1 MREERSPACEL
12 IINHSPLIDAGRSRC
27 AGGRCCRRCESSAV
41 SESAMLAAAAAA
53 GEGEE
58 GGEGETTAGETAAV
72 RSHRG
77 VPSPTPQ
84 PPCCLSTASPLTV
97 RRSASGTTSRSRMS
111 CLHGTCH

>member
-12 IINHSPLIDAGRSRC
+12 IINHSPLIDAERSRC

-41 SESAMLAAAAAA
+41 SESAMLAAAAA
-53 GEGEE
+53 GEGGE

-77 VPSPTPQ
+77 GPSPAPQ
-84 PPCCLSTASPLTV
+84 PPCCLSTASTV
-97 RRSASGTTSRSRMS
+97 RRSASGTTSCSRMS
-111 CLHGTCH
+111 CLRHVPFIRR